1 MRRNTIFS
9 NHSLLP
15 IVLLGIINRFIDP
28 DFVFYHL
35 NCWRSFSYTVTFSGW
50 NIYTM
55 DVYLYPPLWA
65 YMLSVVF
72 TPFSGLEDVLLPF
85 GLMFMSL
92 VHLLLIFLSDVLVT
106 FLIYKR
112 TESKKDILLPLAL
125 LFVSFMPYVGI
136 HYGMFESIGVFL
148 SLCGIL
154 LILKEHFFLG
164 GFMFAISALTKQ
176 WTLLAT
182 GLIFLYLL
190 RWKRTEGLKYL
201 LGTLVLPLV
210 CLPFYLNDPQN
221 FLDKAVFYK
230 STIAHDGYGLWG
242 TLWFIYTS
250 TDIPI
255 YNRVYELVRGYQ
267 PHLFVLVGLVL
278 LLTIVTM
285 KKEVTE
291 EGLVHICF
299 LSTLIPVIFSSQVLR
314 YYLLVPMIYGVYLY
328 GLRRDRWLLAYL
340 AYVGLFPNL
349 GYLPLNDLPF
359 SVFKGVILT
368 VERAVH
374 TSLALVCFGKGIC
387 HEINEYFRMAGDTK
401 ILEVGIISKEKPRT
415 GF

>member
-1 MRRNTIFS
+1 
-9 NHSLLP
+9 
-15 IVLLGIINRFIDP
+15 
-28 DFVFYHL
+28 
-35 NCWRSFSYTVTFSGW
+35 
-50 NIYTM
+50 M

-65 YMLSVVF
+65 YLLSVVF

-92 VHLLLIFLSDVLVT
+92 IHLLLIFLSDILVT

-136 HYGMFESIGVFL
+136 HYAMFESICVFL

-190 RWKRTEGLKYL
+190 RWKKAEGLKYL

-230 STIAHDGYGLWG
+230 STIAPDGYGLWG
-242 TLWFIYTS
+242 TLWIIYTR
-250 TDIPI
+250 TDVPI
-255 YNRVYELVRGYQ
+255 YSRTYEWVRSYQ
-267 PHLFVLVGLVL
+267 PHIFFLVSLVL
-278 LLTIVTM
+278 LLTVVSM
-285 KKEVTE
+285 KKKVTE
-291 EGLVHICF
+291 EGLVNICF
-299 LSTLIPVIFSSQVLR
+299 LSTLIPVIFSSQVLK

-340 AYVGLFPNL
+340 TYVGLFPNL

-359 SVFKGVILT
+359 SAFKGVILT
-368 VERAVH
+368 AERAVH
-374 TSLALVCFGKGIC
+374 TSLALFCFVKGIY
-387 HEINEYFRMAGDTK
+387 HEINEYFRMVDDVK
-401 ILEVGIISKEKPRT
+401 ILEVEIISKEKPRT